1 MSWSVQVTAIHVLS
15 GLLETLQSA
24 GILSLFVTQMQQEFA
39 APTTADEVR
48 SVYCFVLLKQQ
59 YMLCALL
66 KACGRHLTCSWLQVV
81 DAWAHSL
88 QDLQRQDKFGCADLL
103 DLLHRLS
110 ATMAAPEADVAVCP
124 VVKHASTS
132 SSLACPY
139 RAGSVHH

>member
-1 MSWSVQVTAIHVLS
+1 M
-15 GLLETLQSA
+15 
-24 GILSLFVTQMQQEFA
+24 
-39 APTTADEVR
+39 
-48 SVYCFVLLKQQ
+48 
-59 YMLCALL
+59 
-66 KACGRHLTCSWLQVV
+66 
-81 DAWAHSL
+81 
-88 QDLQRQDKFGCADLL
+88 QRQDKFGCADLL